1 MNALSQPSFT
11 GPDLQAVKQRQQSVW
26 STGDYPAVGTTL
38 QIVGETL
45 AENLDL
51 APGERVLDVAAGNG
65 NATLAAARRF
75 CDVVS
80 TDYVEAWLR
89 KGMERAQ
96 AEGLAVAFREAD
108 AENLPFEDASF
119 DIVTST
125 FGVMFTA
132 DQDAAARAMMRVCRP
147 GGRIGMANWTAN
159 GFIGQVFKTIGR
171 HAPPPTGVRSP
182 LEWASKTR
190 LEELFGE
197 FAASISVTSRTF
209 VFRYRSARTWVE
221 SWREIYGPMNKAF
234 QTVGTDGASALEDDL
249 IALAETASI
258 GGSRGMIVPAEYSE
272 VVITRR

>member
-119 DIVTST
+119 DVVTST

-171 HAPPPTGVRSP
+171 HAPPPAGVRSP

-197 FAASISVTSRTF
+197 NAASISITFRTF

-234 QTVGTDGASALEDDL
+234 QTVGNDGASALEDDL

-258 GGSRGMIVPAEYSE
+258 GGSRGMIVPGEYAE